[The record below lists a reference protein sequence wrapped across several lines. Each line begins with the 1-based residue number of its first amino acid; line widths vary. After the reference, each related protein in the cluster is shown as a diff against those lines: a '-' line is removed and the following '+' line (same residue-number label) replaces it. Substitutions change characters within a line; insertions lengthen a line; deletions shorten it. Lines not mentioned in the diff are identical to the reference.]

1 MYIVCSI
8 RYGRTRKKRK
18 ERKKIAHTILNLF
31 ILDLIKMN
39 STKEEKKKFAHLFPY
54 IHCLL
59 RPNNFVS
66 PINEVRKNKKF
77 FYKLFHF
84 LKEKTNLTEFA
95 RGANQSYN

>member
-1 MYIVCSI
+1 
-8 RYGRTRKKRK
+8 
-18 ERKKIAHTILNLF
+18 
-31 ILDLIKMN
+31 MN